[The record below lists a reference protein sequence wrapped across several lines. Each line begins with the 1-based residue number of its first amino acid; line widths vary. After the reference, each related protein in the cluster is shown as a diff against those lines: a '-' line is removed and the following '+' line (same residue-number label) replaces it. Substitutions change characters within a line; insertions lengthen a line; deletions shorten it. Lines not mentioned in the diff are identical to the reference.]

1 MNIIFL
7 TILGAGLIIAINSF
21 VYKVSSFYITI
32 GFVLIGIGLALF
44 VTSIVNPMLFINS
57 YFL

>member
-7 TILGAGLIIAINSF
+7 TILGAGLIIVINSF

-32 GFVLIGIGLALF
+32 GFVLMGIGLALF